1 MRPMSVIW
9 WEDGYDGKQTDFAV
23 AFGNGVYQYD
33 NGIYDRFRCFSCKKE
48 VEDCS
53 DDSGKQAF
61 TSVTVHDISETNAY
75 DLAIQDEAKLHT
87 NVIADKGE
95 KLSVECDK
103 RPNVYILGVQWTAK
117 RK

>member
-1 MRPMSVIW
+1 LRGHDLLLHP
-9 WEDGYDGKQTDFAV
+9 
-23 AFGNGVYQYD
+23 NG
-33 NGIYDRFRCFSCKKE
+33 
-48 VEDCS
+48 
-53 DDSGKQAF
+53 A
-61 TSVTVHDISETNAY
+61 
-75 DLAIQDEAKLHT
+75 DLAIQDEAKLYT